1 MDYTTLISQIGFP
14 RMAASKRR
22 PAPGEGIF
30 GSQNALA
37 DDAPRLVPADAGG
50 GRGQVGGIH
59 SRLSPQLLH
68 VVPKFQ
74 PVPGRV

>member
-1 MDYTTLISQIGFP
+1 
-14 RMAASKRR
+14 
-22 PAPGEGIF
+22 
-30 GSQNALA
+30 
-37 DDAPRLVPADAGG
+37 VPADAGG